1 MIVGPF
7 LDILKQS
14 EYDHFK
20 SIKKDDLQK
29 YDSIP
34 KKLITTIETHKKK
47 FEASD
52 LKLLSPKPET
62 LLFRVEKVN
71 PELGTSESLVYTKT
85 SRNPYTLQKIKIGER
100 DVFYNQFSLGKINS
114 AFLIPYEGDN
124 MISCNIKTREMFIP
138 LKLYKKYYFSVKQP
152 EDFPSLDETFEKIR
166 QFINDESS
174 ELFVNEI
181 EEELSQKIVLKIVGI
196 DIRDDHVKF
205 VFDDDSINVL
215 ELLMSYNN
223 KVNMSSRTKE
233 EYKHEPVSHKEGNK
247 TPVIN
252 TDHFV
257 MTNYPFVLRIEGKLD
272 LVIGQNHYNEG
283 LLMYRKAEKYN
294 LKETSNSIC
303 EKLYG
308 LITKIIT
315 KNSDGYE
322 SGPVVAEEFLGS
334 ELFIID
340 SGVDDI
346 QNFIETNI
354 ENLISICDYNIQR
367 NWLRLLESEY
377 CITDNKTFVTF
388 FSLKS
393 QGVYIDLLCIKK
405 SPERLINGRILE
417 NGIIH
422 YLEEKKIDFSNIYI
436 SSIITNENTYKSWF
450 DKGFRVVL
458 EKIEDINDTETFER
472 LDVESF
478 RSKNDKSGGRK
489 RKRSANHER
498 AEALIFSLL
507 RFV

>member
-1 MIVGPF
+1 MIVEPF
-7 LDILKQS
+7 LDILEQT
-14 EYDHFK
+14 EYDGFK
-20 SIKKDDLQK
+20 SIKKDDLRK

-34 KKLITTIETHKKK
+34 EKLIKSIETNKKR

-62 LLFRVEKVN
+62 LLFRVKKVN

-114 AFLIPYEGDN
+114 AFLIPYEDDN
-124 MISCNIKTREMFIP
+124 MIRCNIKTREMLLP
-138 LKLYKKYYFSVKQP
+138 LKLYKKNYFSVKQP
-152 EDFPSLDETFEKIR
+152 EDFPSLDETFGKIR

-196 DIRDDHVKF
+196 EIRYDHVKF
-205 VFDDDSINVL
+205 VFDDYSINVL
-215 ELLMSYNN
+215 ELLIDYNN
-223 KVNMSSRTKE
+223 KVNMSSITKE

-247 TPVIN
+247 TIN

-294 LKETSNSIC
+294 LKETSNSNC

-334 ELFIID
+334 ELVIID

-377 CITDNKTFVTF
+377 CITDIKTFVTF
-388 FSLKS
+388 FSIKS

-405 SPERLINGRILE
+405 SPETLINGRILE

-450 DKGFRVVL
+450 NKGFRVVL
-458 EKIEDINDTETFER
+458 EKIKDINDTETFER

-489 RKRSANHER
+489 RKRREYDRGR